1 MWYESRLYTNDE
13 CAVEREG
20 EEVEVFIYWDIVR
33 ISFKSW
39 AWILVL
45 LERKTWVEVEVV
57 SDGGM
62 KLYDKEEENRGYS

>member
-1 MWYESRLYTNDE
+1 MWP
-13 CAVEREG
+13 VEREG
-20 EEVEVFIYWDIVR
+20 EEVEAFIDLEIMR

-45 LERKTWVEVEVV
+45 LERKAGVEVEVV

-62 KLYDKEEENRGYS
+62 KLYDKEENRGYS